1 MQPIQLHSFLIENLN
16 GTHSVK
22 LLFINNRLILIG
34 ENGTGK
40 STVLTMLYL
49 ILTAQWIRLNEYEFT
64 NITIKFHDGE
74 FHFSYQELQRHVES
88 TRLARGRTRVDFEIF
103 RFIKNAGL
111 SPVKILESSS
121 LIRETHLAL
130 RKNNIIPISE
140 RRFRDGLLEL
150 TQQVN
155 IDGDLFTERISN
167 LSMYI
172 SALDIQVIFL
182 PTYRRIERDLKTL
195 FPDLTDAIRDR
206 AENTAGSS
214 AKNLIELVEFG
225 MEDVQ
230 HLIDVNLNSLRGTFQ
245 ADVNS
250 MFGEYLR
257 DVLKGSYAY
266 IKPIDVQA
274 IDAAS
279 LDAILNRLDEQTLPE
294 NDRSNLRQKVSG
306 FSTGSFTDIADRVVA
321 HFLVKLHSL
330 QKTQIAREEKFRNFV
345 DLCNTYLVGKE
356 IEFDSVS
363 FTVKI
368 TLSAKSSLKPKQVIE
383 LSDLSSGEKQVI
395 SLFAHLSLGLESNQF
410 LLIDEPELSL
420 SVPWQTRFLED
431 ISKTARCSG
440 FLAVT
445 HSPFIYNNSLEI
457 YAHGIN
463 EFVTLI

>member
-1 MQPIQLHSFLIENLN
+1 MHSIKIHSFLVENLN

-22 LLFINNRLILIG
+22 LSFVNNRLILIG

-49 ILTAQWIRLNEYEFT
+49 LLTAQWIRLNEYEFT
-64 NITIKFHDGE
+64 TITVTFHDAE
-74 FHFSYQELQRHVES
+74 FNFSYQELQRHVES
-88 TRLARGRTRVDFEIF
+88 TRLARGRSRIDFEIF
-103 RFIKNAGL
+103 QFIKNAGI
-111 SPVKILESSS
+111 SPQQILGSPTK
-121 LIRETHLAL
+121 IREIHLAL
-130 RKNNIIPISE
+130 RKNNSIPISE

-150 TQQVN
+150 TQQIN
-155 IDGDLFTERISN
+155 IDGDLFTERIIN
-167 LSMYI
+167 LSRYI
-172 SALDIQVIFL
+172 SALNIQVIFL

-195 FPDLTDAIRDR
+195 FPDLTDAIRER
-206 AENTAGSS
+206 TNHLTGSS

-266 IKPIDVQA
+266 ITPDDVKA

-294 NDRSNLRQKVSG
+294 IDRSNLRQKVNG

-345 DLCNTYLVGKE
+345 DLCNTYLVGKQ

-368 TLSAKSSLKPKQVIE
+368 VLPARSSSNLKQVIE

-395 SLFAHLSLGLESNQF
+395 SLFAHLSLGLESQQF

-420 SVPWQTRFLED
+420 SVPWQRRFLED

-445 HSPFIYNNSLEI
+445 HSPFIYDNSLEI

-463 EFVTLI
+463 EFIESL